1 MLLTL
6 PESSSLQGWGIRVLG
21 LPHTHM
27 FGNPV
32 TSLSLS
38 FPISSMAGFRE
49 EVERGDH

>member
-6 PESSSLQGWGIRVLG
+6 PKSSSLQGWGIRVLG
-21 LPHTHM
+21 LPHTHT

-49 EVERGDH
+49 EVE